1 MLRAA
6 CRVLSAFAL
15 AHVCSAASADS
26 VTQHAE
32 IVVTAT
38 RIPTRL
44 ADTPASVVVVTRDA
58 LATTAAITL
67 DDALRQ
73 VPGFTLFR
81 RSGSR
86 TANPTSQGVSLR
98 GIGASGASRALVL
111 DDGIPLND
119 PFGGWVYW
127 DRLPRAAI
135 DRIEVVRGGASDLY
149 GSAAM
154 GGVVQFLR
162 RPAANAFVADLSVG
176 SEATRSGSLFAAAQ
190 NGAWRGSIAADL
202 FSSEGY
208 VLVDPA
214 QRGLVDRTARS
225 RHTSIDA
232 TLERAFGDAARTF
245 ARLSHFTESRNNG
258 TALQVNDTAIRQI
271 AAGVD
276 AGGFTFRGYETSER
290 YHQTFSAIAT
300 NRAAERLT
308 ADQRTPSHGSGA
320 TAQYARAIG
329 DRSVVVAGA
338 EERSVSGRSDA
349 LRRHQRT
356 SSAFVEETLVVAPR
370 LTATGALR
378 YDAWRDSAWSPRVS
392 VLFHATDRVALTAS
406 AYRAFRAP
414 TLNELIRPFRVGN
427 ILTLANE
434 NLRPERL
441 SAFEL
446 GARSGPVRVTLFS
459 MRTEDVVSNVTRS
472 ITPALITRQRDN
484 LGFSRSRGI
493 EAETAF
499 RIANN
504 WRLSAGYLFA
514 DATLDSGK
522 RTPQVPRNQATL
534 QLAYRNVAGVQARW
548 SSAQFDDDRN
558 QFRLRSYAVADVFAA
573 HPLAGGLDATLA
585 VENVFD
591 RRIETAAT
599 PVINIGQP
607 RAVRVGIRYGF
618 R

>member
-1 MLRAA
+1 M
-6 CRVLSAFAL
+6 LSAVAL
-15 AHVCSAASADS
+15 ALACSAAFGQDPA
-26 VTQHAE
+26 QHAALSTQDA
-32 IVVTAT
+32 ITVTAT
-38 RIPTRL
+38 RTPARL

-58 LATTAAITL
+58 LAISAAVTV

-127 DRLPRAAI
+127 DRMPRAAI

-149 GSAAM
+149 GSSAM

-162 RPAANAFVADLSVG
+162 RPASNALVADLSVG
-176 SEATRSGSLFAAAQ
+176 SEQTRSASLFAARQ
-190 NGAWRGSIAADL
+190 SDTWRGSIAADL
-202 FSSEGY
+202 FSTGGY
-208 VLVDPA
+208 VLIDPA
-214 QRGLVDRTARS
+214 QRGAVDRAANS
-225 RHTSIDA
+225 RHTAIDA

-245 ARLSHFTESRNNG
+245 GRLSHFAESRNNG
-258 TALQVNDTAIRQI
+258 TPLQINDTAIRQI

-276 AGGFTFRGYETSER
+276 AGGFTLRAYDTGEH
-290 YHQTFSAIAT
+290 YHQTFSAIAA
-300 NRAAERLT
+300 NRGAERLT
-308 ADQRTPSHGSGA
+308 ADQRTPSHGSGG
-320 TAQYARAIG
+320 TAQYSRAIG
-329 DRSVVVAGA
+329 ARSVMVAGA

-349 LRRHQRT
+349 ISGHQRT
-356 SSAFVEETLVVAPR
+356 SSAFFEETMLVTTR
-370 LTATGALR
+370 LTATGAIR
-378 YDAWRDSAWSPRVS
+378 YDKWRDSAWSPRLS
-392 VLFHATDRVALTAS
+392 LLYHATDRVAITAS

-427 ILTLANE
+427 VLTLANDT
-434 NLRPERL
+434 LGPERL
-441 SAFEL
+441 SAFEA
-446 GARSGPVRVTLFS
+446 GVRSGPVRITVFS
-459 MRTEDVVSNVTRS
+459 MRTDDVIANVTRTM
-472 ITPALITRQRDN
+472 TPTLITRQRDN

-493 EAETAF
+493 EAETDF
-499 RIANN
+499 RIARN
-504 WRLSAGYLFA
+504 WRISTGYLFA

-534 QLAYRNVAGVQARW
+534 QLAYRNLAGVQARW
-548 SSAQFDDDRN
+548 SAMQFDDDLN
-558 QFRLRSYAVADVFAA
+558 QFALRSYVVVDAFAA
-573 HPLAGGLDATLA
+573 HPIAAGIDVTLA
-585 VENVFD
+585 IENILD

-599 PVINIGQP
+599 PVVNLGQP
-607 RAVRVGIRYGF
+607 RAVRIGLRYGF